1 MGSYKAG
8 TLGSIW
14 PSRLL
19 AFKLPSSLVLH
30 TGILAHFILEGKQ
43 VTEER
48 WEKLEVWRQ
57 ADEMAYQVYMK
68 TRDFPKEEIYG
79 ITSQLRRAA
88 LSVPT
93 NIVEGYSRKGDR
105 ELGRFLNVSLG
116 SLAESKYLIYFSH
129 RLSYLSDEDYAGLK
143 SGYDKLGKSLWKFYE
158 TVSGEAS

>member
-1 MGSYKAG
+1 M
-8 TLGSIW
+8 
-14 PSRLL
+14 
-19 AFKLPSSLVLH
+19 
-30 TGILAHFILEGKQ
+30 
-43 VTEER
+43 TEER
-48 WEKLEVWRQ
+48 WEKLDLWRQ

-68 TRDFPKEEIYG
+68 TKDFPKEEIYG

-129 RLSYLSDEDYAGLK
+129 RLSYLNDDDYATLK
-143 SGYDKLGKSLWKFYE
+143 NGYDKLGKSLWKFYE
-158 TVSGEAS
+158 TVSVGAP